1 MPSRLGAWTGAWD
14 AEVAG
19 LEGCLRWEMR
29 QPGSCSP
36 LQYFV
41 SCDSIDSL
49 PTLSFVINDVVF
61 PLEPS
66 AYIINVSPAPHGWS
80 HQDGGGRE
88 EGMQSQ
94 KYSAFLSVL
103 FPN

>member
-1 MPSRLGAWTGAWD
+1 VPSSLGAWAGAWD
-14 AEVAG
+14 AKVADLG
-19 LEGCLRWEMR
+19 GCVRWEMR
-29 QPGSCSP
+29 QSGPCSS

-49 PTLSFVINDVVF
+49 PTLNFIINGVQF

-66 AYIINVSPAPHGWS
+66 AYIISVSPALRGQS
-80 HQDGGGRE
+80 HQDMGGRE

-94 KYSAFLSVL
+94 KCSASFSVP
-103 FPN
+103 FSN